1 LQKIERTNIIGKDEP
16 GKRIY
21 YLYLSVLFKM
31 LPACMVLLSYDHILA
46 DFLVDSIRTNKY
58 KTDSIYVLHKTNL
71 GV

>member
-1 LQKIERTNIIGKDEP
+1 MNRVKEFIIY
-16 GKRIY
+16 IY
-21 YLYLSVLFKM
+21 LFLFKM